1 MNPET
6 KIFFIIGVSGVG
18 KSTIGILL
26 SEALGISFFDG
37 DDFHSESNILKMS
50 NGHALDDTDR
60 QGWLESINALAQK
73 ELDAKRSCVI
83 ACSALKKTYRD
94 ILHKNIERNVKW
106 IFLDGSFKEIK
117 KRLDKR
123 EGHYMGSKLLKTQ
136 FDILEEPKD
145 AIRIDIKLTPDQI
158 VREIKYRL

>member
-1 MNPET
+1 MNPKT